1 MTRFILGAVLAA
13 FLAGST
19 PAFSEETD
27 SGETVGSEGCMIAI
41 AELDDY
47 LLAIPNTCEADE
59 ECVGFYF
66 RADTCAQAVMLP
78 KKFETDMKVIMPLIQ
93 LQMATR
99 AACTEEF
106 KYRPVCKQPK
116 PYKPAC
122 RENVCV
128 NEWAK

>member
-1 MTRFILGAVLAA
+1 MA
-13 FLAGST
+13 
-19 PAFSEETD
+19 
-27 SGETVGSEGCMIAI
+27 SEGCMLAV

-66 RADTCAQAVMLP
+66 RVDTCSSAVMLP

-93 LQMATR
+93 LQMSAR
-99 AACTEEF
+99 AACTDDF

-128 NEWAK
+128 NEWADKK